1 MRAYRERGQDI
12 IARNAP
18 MLIFAL
24 ARRLNTTGV
33 SNAEQSWAY
42 AELYAPTIGMG
53 TDYCRIYPNLWY
65 SRI

>member
-1 MRAYRERGQDI
+1 MEQEIAEGSSNSRYFTNVLRAYRERGQDI

-33 SNAEQSWAY
+33 SNAE
-42 AELYAPTIGMG
+42 
-53 TDYCRIYPNLWY
+53 
-65 SRI
+65 